1 MRYKF
6 AFISSVNPAND
17 FMFYMEMDTEQDAE
31 NYIKEVNATLTNSHI
46 ELVSKTKIK
55 GKHEVSVN

>member
-6 AFISSVNPAND
+6 AFISAVNPTND
-17 FMFYMEMDTEQDAE
+17 FIFYIEMDSEQDAQ

-46 ELVSKTKIK
+46 ELVSKTKVK
-55 GKHEVSVN
+55 GKHEVSHN